1 MTVKNKYPL
10 PKIDDLLDQLK
21 DSKFFSKIDL
31 RSGYHQMKIRSED
44 IPKTAFVTRYG
55 QYEFTVVSFGL
66 TNAPA
71 YFMNMM
77 NKVFLD
83 ELDKFVVVFID
94 DILVYSSTTEEHE
107 QHLRVVLERLGQ
119 NQLYAKFSKCEFWL
133 EEVAFLGHVLIAN
146 GVAVDPSKIEAVK
159 EWEQP
164 RNMTDIRSFLGLT
177 GYYRRFI
184 ENFSKIAKPMTNL
197 LKKTNEFEW
206 TLECDLSFQTLKQKL
221 TTTPVLALPD
231 IRKDFVVYYDASR

>member
-1 MTVKNKYPL
+1 
-10 PKIDDLLDQLK
+10 
-21 DSKFFSKIDL
+21 
-31 RSGYHQMKIRSED
+31 MKIRPED
-44 IPKTAFVTRYG
+44 IHKTTFVTRYG

-77 NKVFLD
+77 KKVFME

-94 DILVYSSTTEEHE
+94 DILVYSASAEEHE
-107 QHLRVVLERLGQ
+107 QHLRVVLEKLRQ
-119 NQLYAKFSKCEFWL
+119 NQLYTKFSKCEFWL
-133 EEVAFLGHVLIAN
+133 EEAAFLGHVLTAE
-146 GVAVDPSKIEAVK
+146 GVAVNPAKIEAVK

-164 RNMTDIRSFLGLT
+164 RSGTDIRSFLGLA

-206 TLECDLSFQTLKQKL
+206 TPECEQSFQTLKQKL

-231 IRKDFVVYYDASR
+231 IQKDFVVYCDASRQGLRCVLM